1 MVHRPTGAARDGEDA
16 EGKGG
21 NGYESHEGSPVL
33 CSLST
38 LAEKSSEVFAPIVV
52 FNKENNK

>member
-1 MVHRPTGAARDGEDA
+1 MVHRPTGAARHGEDA

-33 CSLST
+33 SSLST
-38 LAEKSSEVFAPIVV
+38 LAEKSSEVFAPVV
-52 FNKENNK
+52 EFNKENIK